1 MFYFT
6 YSHTQKNTNITDIRE
21 HANVVLEKQKE
32 KSCLSSLVMHCLPL
46 SE

>member
-6 YSHTQKNTNITDIRE
+6 YSHKQKNNTITDIRE
-21 HANVVLEKQKE
+21 NANVELEYQKL